1 MVYVHVMSKMWY
13 LENTTRWR
21 KHMKFIFDWKKYFM
35 SERSQRVIF
44 FLLHRNKK
52 KKNKKEMISKS
63 ELSAREKQRND
74 FSDIFT
80 SEDMEN
86 MSLVSRM

>member
-52 KKNKKEMISKS
+52 KKN
-63 ELSAREKQRND
+63 
-74 FSDIFT
+74 
-80 SEDMEN
+80 
-86 MSLVSRM
+86 